1 MRFAPLCRGY
11 GAHLVGAADGW
22 PEDPVA
28 AIDAFRCERS
38 LLRPSVWFVDP
49 GADRLA
55 DAAASA
61 DSREAGA
68 IGATPAWQCL
78 ATVLSHLGPDHTA
91 SGGQPVPVVPG
102 ITMLAR
108 RLFELREP
116 AGTEA
121 EDALDEAGLLLA
133 GLIRPLLGA
142 GSRAVAIIE
151 RAKGI
156 DLALVDEM
164 LSPAYRLLAHQG
176 AVLWIVAEDA
186 GLADLPQCG
195 GEVAGVLL
203 PDVDVRTHP
212 AGSTGATTGYGL
224 AGELFTRT
232 LAPEELDATAAA
244 ARDAAIFS
252 PIVPASAL
260 PETVLAIADAIVM
273 APAVSP

>member
-22 PEDPVA
+22 PDDPVA
-28 AIDAFRCERS
+28 AISAFRCERS

-61 DSREAGA
+61 QSREAGA
-68 IGATPAWQCL
+68 ISVTPAWQCL
-78 ATVLSHLGPDHTA
+78 ATVLSHLGADHTA

-108 RLFELREP
+108 RLFEFREA
-116 AGTEA
+116 AGPEA
-121 EDALDEAGLLLA
+121 DDALDEAGLLLA
-133 GLIRPLLGA
+133 GLLRPLLEA

-151 RAKGI
+151 RARGI

-164 LSPAYRLLAHQG
+164 LSPVHRLLAHQG
-176 AVLWIVAEDA
+176 AMLWIVAEDG
-186 GLADLPQCG
+186 GLSDFSEFG
-195 GEVAGVLL
+195 GEVAGILL
-203 PDVDVRTHP
+203 PDVDVRKHS
-212 AGSTGATTGYGL
+212 AGLMGMTTGYGL
-224 AGELFTRT
+224 AGELFVRR
-232 LAPEELDATAAA
+232 LAPEELRTTVAAVRNA
-244 ARDAAIFS
+244 EVFS
-252 PIVPASAL
+252 PVVSASAL

-273 APAVSP
+273 APTE